1 MKRIYFLV
9 PDIETTQKIVDEL
22 LPARIEERHIH
33 VLAKQNTPL
42 ENLPEAT
49 FLQKTDFIPALEQG
63 LAVGGAT
70 GILAGLVAVLLPTGV
85 VLGGGA
91 VLAISLAGAGMGAL
105 MSSMVGISIGNRRL
119 KRFEDALEKGELLV
133 MVDVP
138 QPRVDEISEMIK
150 KHHPEVEFEGTEPTI
165 PPFP

>member
-9 PDIETTQKIVDEL
+9 PDIDTMRKIVDEL
-22 LPARIEERHIH
+22 LLARVEERHIH
-33 VLAKQNTPL
+33 ILARRDTPL
-42 ENLPEAT
+42 EDLPEAT

-63 LAVGGAT
+63 LAVGGIT
-70 GILAGLVAVLLPTGV
+70 GMLAGLVAVALPTGL

-91 VLAISLAGAGMGAL
+91 VLAMSLAGAGLGAWF
-105 MSSMVGISIGNRRL
+105 SSLIGASVGNRRI
-119 KRFEDALEKGELLV
+119 KDYEEAIERGELLA

-138 QPRVDEISEMIK
+138 KDRVEEIEELVK
-150 KHHPEVEFEGTEPTI
+150 KHHPEAECEGVEPFM